1 MKAFCGS
8 FSNPTWIACV
18 YLDFR
23 KLYIVMTK
31 LAKMKVTSVELAMWD
46 LLHMPRTI
54 QKPMLENGITSFPK
68 IFFFCVPQ
76 KQNSEWSGRLAASRD
91 LMRIKDG
98 YYEGI
103 HISLWLSFSE
113 CWLVFEDCVSV
124 DMNFFVSTFLH

>member
-1 MKAFCGS
+1 MKAFCRL
-8 FSNPTWIACV
+8 FPTQREKPSV

-23 KLYIVMTK
+23 KLYIVITK
-31 LAKMKVTSVELAMWD
+31 LAKMKLTSVELAMWD
-46 LLHMPRTI
+46 LLYMPRTI

-68 IFFFCVPQ
+68 IFFFVPQ
-76 KQNSEWSGRLAASRD
+76 KQNSEWSGRLAASID

-103 HISLWLSFSE
+103 HISLWFSFNE

-124 DMNFFVSTFLH
+124 DMNFFVFTFLH